1 MRLPSLLKRINPES
15 DCRTDL
21 EISGIFANSKEVK
34 AGSLFVA
41 VKGAKADGSEF
52 IAEAVANGA
61 VCVAAEDICL
71 AVKYPEVE
79 FVRVKDSRYAL
90 AVLAD
95 EFFNHP
101 SEQIKAVGITGTNGK
116 TTITYLIRAILEQA
130 GLSSGVIGTIN
141 YSFKDKVLAAVNTTP
156 GPLELQ
162 YLLREMASCG
172 CDYCL
177 MEVSSHSLEQKRT
190 AAIDFKAAIFTNLTQ
205 DHLDYHLN
213 MENYFLAK
221 AKLFSSLSQTAWA
234 IVNIDSPYAS
244 RLKDL
249 TRGKFIGYGI
259 GSRAGLPAC
268 QTAVRARG
276 LKLGIDGSEFDLE
289 YEGHKTRIKTNLIG
303 RHNIY
308 NILASAAFAFSQ
320 NIKPEDIQAALTKFS
335 GVKGRLERVKDVQD
349 RFVFVDY
356 AHTPDAL
363 ENVLA
368 ALKEFSSNRLTVVF
382 GCGGERDRLKRPLM
396 GRTAEKYADRII
408 ITSDNPRGEEPGTI
422 AGEITCG
429 IKNKEYKVILD
440 RKEAIA
446 YALGNSLFG
455 ETILIAGKGHEDYQI
470 FKDRKIYFDD
480 VQAVRECVDCRGRL

>member
-71 AVKYPEVE
+71 AAKYPAVE

-221 AKLFSSLSQTAWA
+221 ARLFSSLSQTAWA
-234 IVNIDSPYAS
+234 IVNTDSPYGL
-244 RLKDL
+244 RLREL
-249 TRGKFIGYGI
+249 SRGKFISYGI
-259 GSRAGLPAC
+259 DGEAD
-268 QTAVRARG
+268 VRAFD

-289 YEGHKTRIKTNLIG
+289 YEGRPTRIKTKLIG
-303 RHNIY
+303 RPNIY

-396 GRTAEKYADRII
+396 GRIAEKYAERII

-446 YALGNSLFG
+446 CALGNSLFG

-480 VQAVRECVDCRGRL
+480 CEAVKECSRNVQKCHCERTK

>member
-1 MRLPSLLKRINPES
+1 MRLQRLLKRINPS
-15 DCRTDL
+15 GSRGTDL
-21 EISGIFANSKEVK
+21 EITGIFANSKEVK
-34 AGSLFVA
+34 DRSLFVA
-41 VKGAKADGSEF
+41 VKGVKADGSGF
-52 IAEAVANGA
+52 VAEALKNGA
-61 VCVAAEDICL
+61 VCVAAEDISL
-71 AVKYPEVE
+71 ALKYPDVQ
-79 FVRVKDSRYAL
+79 FVQVKDSRYAL
-90 AVLAD
+90 AELAD
-95 EFFNHP
+95 EFFSHP
-101 SEQIKAVGITGTNGK
+101 SGQIKTAGITGTNGK

-130 GLSSGVIGTIN
+130 GFSSGIIGTIN
-141 YSFKDKVLAAVNTTP
+141 HSFKGRIIPAQNTTP

-162 YLLREMASCG
+162 NLLREMVSAG

-190 AAIDFKAAIFTNLTQ
+190 EAIDFKAAIWTNLTQ

-221 AKLFSSLSQTAWA
+221 AKLFSSLSGTAWA
-234 IVNIDSPYAS
+234 IVNADSPYAL
-244 RLKDL
+244 RLKGL
-249 TRGKFIGYGI
+249 TRGRFIGYGI
-259 GSRAGLPAC
+259 D
-268 QTAVRARG
+268 QETAVRARD
-276 LKLGIDGSEFDLE
+276 LRLQISGSEFDLE
-289 YEGHKTRIKTNLIG
+289 YEGRPTRIKTGLIG

-308 NILASAAFAFSQ
+308 NILASAAFAFTQ
-320 NIKPEDIQAALTKFS
+320 NVDPEDIQTALNNFP
-335 GVKGRLERVKDVQD
+335 GVRGRLERVEEVQD

-368 ALKEFSSNRLTVVF
+368 ALKEFSPNRLTVVF

-396 GRTAEKYADRII
+396 GQTAEKYADRIV
-408 ITSDNPRGEEPGTI
+408 ITSDNPRAEEPQDI
-422 AGEITCG
+422 AREITCG

-446 YALGNSLFG
+446 YALGSSLFG

-480 VQAVRECVDCRGRL
+480 VQAVKEWEK